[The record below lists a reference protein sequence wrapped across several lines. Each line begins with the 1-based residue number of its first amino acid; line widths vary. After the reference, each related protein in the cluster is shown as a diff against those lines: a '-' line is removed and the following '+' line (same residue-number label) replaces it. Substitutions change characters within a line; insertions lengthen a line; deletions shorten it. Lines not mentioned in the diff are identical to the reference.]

1 MSSDLDDLLFR
12 YNFEMKKRALP
23 SLTFSLLLFLSAG
36 CSSRTAS
43 PDPNSQIQQA
53 VAATLAAM
61 PTSTA
66 LPPSAPQSSP
76 TPLSLAGLFCEY
88 QFCIGH
94 PIDVAFFDVS
104 ARQNPASPS
113 TYSQGLLAAFNG
125 NLFIQVM
132 WQIAPGTSD
141 PKFLLDTILDKAI
154 DTPTGGLDVFLV
166 RNMNV
171 LYDDITTAAS
181 ATLPFGGVSAWT
193 CGDRVFAW
201 KVYTQQAETA
211 RPLFDEA
218 LTRFTCG
225 Q

>member
-1 MSSDLDDLLFR
+1 
-12 YNFEMKKRALP
+12 MKKRALL
-23 SLTFSLLLFLSAG
+23 SLTFSLFLFLSAG
-36 CSSRTAS
+36 CTRNAT
-43 PDPNSQIQQA
+43 PDPNSQVQQA

-61 PTSTA
+61 PSPTV
-66 LPPSAPQSSP
+66 LPPSAPPPSP
-76 TPLSLAGLFCEY
+76 TPFSLAGLFCEY
-88 QFCIGH
+88 QFCISH

-104 ARQNPASPS
+104 AQQNPASPS

-125 NLFIQVM
+125 NLFIQTM
-132 WQIAPGTSD
+132 WQIAPGASD
-141 PKFLLDTILDKAI
+141 PKFLLDTILDKSI
-154 DTPTGGLDVFLV
+154 DITAGGLDVFLV

-181 ATLPFGGVSAWT
+181 PSLPFGGVAAWT

-218 LTRFTCG
+218 LARFTCG